1 MPKVMT
7 CGSGTVLSSSDV
19 CKVKSPAGDV
29 PTCFP
34 NSARTNLGAGCPEDI
49 TICGAPIHTVRTRM
63 LPSQGDQAGT
73 DGGMVSGTTGAEA
86 GYARGIKDITFAGDD
101 AVNLCCPTRHN
112 KGNAAGNPARAPE
125 SPFDIARGA

>member
-7 CGSGTVLSSSDV
+7 CGDGTLLSPSDV
-19 CKVKSPAGDV
+19 CKVKSPGGPV

-34 NSARTNLGAGCPEDI
+34 NSARTGTGTGCPEDI

-63 LPSQGDQAGT
+63 KPTQGDQAGT
-73 DGGMVSGTTGAEA
+73 EGGILSGTTGEEA
-86 GYARGIKDITFAGDD
+86 QYARGIQNITFAGDD

-112 KGNAAGNPARAPE
+112 KGNAIGTPARAPE